1 MDQRTVIQTA
11 DRLPIKDRGASGEDY
26 EWCCAARG
34 QGNWHSGQV
43 SMAMEP
49 VLTQPGLGVTTT
61 TVTTITQTGG
71 DWSTGLFDISG
82 DGTTCVL
89 GAVAPCC
96 LGMSVAHQYGETLCL
111 PMLPGSALAL
121 RVGIRER
128 YKIRGSICDDWVTV
142 CCCYPLAVSQMIREM
157 RRRMK
162 RQTYQVSTTLQCS

>member
-1 MDQRTVIQTA
+1 MDQRTVTQTA

-34 QGNWHSGQV
+34 QG
-43 SMAMEP
+43 
-49 VLTQPGLGVTTT
+49 
-61 TVTTITQTGG
+61 
-71 DWSTGLFDISG
+71 
-82 DGTTCVL
+82 VL